1 MPHSR
6 DKRIVFVQF
15 WLVVLGLVLLLGG
28 RAWLAGSWEEVETLQ
43 RVLEDRAQRLSG
55 LSGELRHQADLGR
68 SLLEQINF
76 LQDMPQ
82 LLPEQARF
90 LKTQNILREE
100 VEALRRKV
108 GKRLAGSLHI
118 LVDTKASRMYLK
130 KGLRVLREAEC
141 SVGKGGVLADRR
153 SGRRWDFSTP
163 KGVFRVTWKAPD
175 PVWIK
180 PDWAFLEA
188 GQAVPPPDDP
198 SRVVQG
204 ELGIYVLDIGNGY
217 LIHGTRDEAS
227 LGRPVSHGC
236 VRLGAEDLAS
246 VYKAVP
252 VGARVYVY

>member
-15 WLVVLGLVLLLGG
+15 WLAVLGLVLLLLGE
-28 RAWLAGSWEEVETLQ
+28 AGLTRSWDDVETLQ
-43 RVLEDRAQRLSG
+43 RVLEDRAHRLSG

-68 SLLEQINF
+68 GLLEQINF
-76 LQDMPQ
+76 LQDLPQ

-188 GQAVPPPDDP
+188 GQVVPPPDDP